1 MMAPETL
8 LAPMGALAA
17 LTFLVLILIPI
28 ARFRAAFAG
37 KVTAKDFELGES
49 QRVPAR
55 VSLPNRNLMNLLE
68 MPVLFYVLC
77 LICLV
82 THRIDSVIVTAAWT
96 YVGLRVLH
104 SLVHITYNN
113 VFHRLTVYATSNVLL
128 SLMWVWMF
136 WTIYGLPSST

>member
-1 MMAPETL
+1 MPPETL

-17 LTFLVLILIPI
+17 LTFAVLLLIPI

-49 QRVPAR
+49 QRVPPR

-77 LICLV
+77 LICLI
-82 THRIDSVIVTAAWT
+82 THRIDSLIVLGAWI
-96 YVGLRVLH
+96 YVGLRLLH
-104 SLVHITYNN
+104 SLVHLSYNN
-113 VFHRLTVYATSNVLL
+113 VFHRLTMYATSNVLL
-128 SLMWVWMF
+128 SLMWMHVF
-136 WTIYGLPSST
+136 WGIYG